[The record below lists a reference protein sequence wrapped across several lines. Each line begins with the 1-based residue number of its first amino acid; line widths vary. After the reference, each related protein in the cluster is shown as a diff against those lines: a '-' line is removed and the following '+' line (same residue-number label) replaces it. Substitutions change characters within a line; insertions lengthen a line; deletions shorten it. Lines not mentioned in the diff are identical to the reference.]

1 MSDIN
6 KAPNGFFSN
15 YENLQKVKYK
25 EVIETHVRKNTEE
38 RMMNAIIFEIQQ
50 MPKATRKEFEF
61 STDYPAFWL
70 GIQSVFKNKEWWK
83 NITITEAM
91 KFFLQVAKD
100 TIPYFNKSYTNKED
114 LDQKAKNQIF
124 GLYQMV
130 TLFISYHAQKEK
142 KLRETFG
149 IKKGIFTR

>member
-1 MSDIN
+1 MTDIN

-15 YENLQKVKYK
+15 YANLQKEKYK
-25 EVIETHVRKNTEE
+25 EVIEVYVRKNTEE

-50 MPKATRKEFEF
+50 MPEVTRKEFEF
-61 STDYPAFWL
+61 NTDYPAFWM
-70 GIQSVFKNKEWWK
+70 GIQTTFNDKEWWK
-83 NITITEAM
+83 SITITEAM
-91 KFFLQVAKD
+91 KFFLKVAKD
-100 TIPYFNKSYTNKED
+100 TIPYFSKSYANIES
-114 LDQKAKNQIF
+114 LDQKAKNEIF